1 MIEAAWPWL
10 RYQPGSALS
19 RWFQEPLRRSNHF
32 DSARGQAECRAAGR
46 FSRTI
51 ALRLSRYGSR
61 RPSQICHPAE
71 KRRTMSRRSIP
82 PHRCAASSFQ
92 LIFDRVF
99 HHQLL
104 GVSLPR
110 LGGVGPRPIPA
121 TRGRVTAASVT
132 GALPSSSF
140 EFQLPH
146 RDRSFTKECL
156 RPAAVLAQYEGR
168 RAITNKRRASVTSI
182 QQPPRKLSAPVPHR
196 NRWSRRSCRWRRGP
210 RAGRDVRATPREC
223 L

>member
-1 MIEAAWPWL
+1 MPAGLTSAWECARLRTTMIEAAWLWL

-19 RWFQEPLRRSNHF
+19 RWFQEPLKLSNHF

-82 PHRCAASSFQ
+82 PHRCAASNFQ
-92 LIFDRVF
+92 LILDRAF
-99 HHQLL
+99 PPPAF
-104 GVSLPR
+104 GRLPPPLR
-110 LGGVGPRPIPA
+110 
-121 TRGRVTAASVT
+121 RGWAASYPRYAGT
-132 GALPSSSF
+132 GNGRFCYRSRPSSPF

-146 RDRSFTKECL
+146 RDRSFTKERL
-156 RPAAVLAQYEGR
+156 RV
-168 RAITNKRRASVTSI
+168 
-182 QQPPRKLSAPVPHR
+182 
-196 NRWSRRSCRWRRGP
+196 GP
-210 RAGRDVRATPREC
+210 IRLTMLPCTVQNQAHLPLGHAKNC
-223 L
+223 GILY